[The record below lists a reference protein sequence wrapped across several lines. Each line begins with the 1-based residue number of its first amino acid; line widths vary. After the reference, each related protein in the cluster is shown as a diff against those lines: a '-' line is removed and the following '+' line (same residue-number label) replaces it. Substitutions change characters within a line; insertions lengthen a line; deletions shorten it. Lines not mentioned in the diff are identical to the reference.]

1 MPGSDEG
8 SAVRVDEL
16 IVETRL
22 LLEANRALLERLRA
36 RRLWRAAS
44 LGLAGVIGFYAWNIH
59 TLLSENVNLLRANTE
74 LVQSGNAL
82 LRATNTRQQEMQ
94 SALKQM
100 RPPARL
106 NRTQSP
112 RRGQDGCV
120 EGAGGCDSPTFWVPG
135 FPGPRVST
143 KRTALRPQG

>member
-1 MPGSDEG
+1 MSSDVR
-8 SAVRVDEL
+8 SATQLDEL

-22 LLEANRALLERLRA
+22 LIETNRVLRERLRA
-36 RRLWRAAS
+36 RRLWRTGALALVAA
-44 LGLAGVIGFYAWNIH
+44 LAFYAWSIH
-59 TLLSENVNLLRANTE
+59 SLLAENMSLLRANTE

-100 RPPARL
+100 RRPTAAARGADP
-106 NRTQSP
+106 Q
-112 RRGQDGCV
+112 RRRREECTDPSL
-120 EGAGGCDSPTFWVPG
+120 GCDSATTWVPG

-143 KRTALRPQG
+143 KRTDLRPSI

>member
-1 MPGSDEG
+1 
-8 SAVRVDEL
+8 VDEL
-16 IVETRL
+16 IVETRR
-22 LLEANRALLERLRA
+22 LLEANHALQERLRA
-36 RRLWRAAS
+36 RRLWRVAGAA
-44 LGLAGVIGFYAWNIH
+44 LAAVVVGFYGWSIH
-59 TLLSENVNLLRANTE
+59 TLLAQNVSLLRANTE

-112 RRGQDGCV
+112 RRSQEGCV
-120 EGAGGCDSPTFWVPG
+120 EGAGGCDAPTYWVPG

-143 KRTALRPQG
+143 KRTALRPRV